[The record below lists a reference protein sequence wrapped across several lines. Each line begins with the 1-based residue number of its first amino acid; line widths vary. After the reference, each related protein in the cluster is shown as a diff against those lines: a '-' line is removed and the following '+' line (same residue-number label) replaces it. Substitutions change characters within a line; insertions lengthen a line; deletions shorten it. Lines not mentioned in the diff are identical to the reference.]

1 MTVGSF
7 GPLKKLR
14 KISAAVIGAALA
26 VSMAACS
33 DTSTA
38 SLSSTGASSGAE
50 DTITFAIP
58 SDPSS
63 LNPINTGDRYGI
75 TTTNMLYEPLARQ
88 EADGTIVNE
97 LADKIEPAADDK
109 SVTVTLKDGLKWSDG
124 EAITADDVVFTYNAQ
139 ADKNSGNADPLWI
152 GGSPVKVEA
161 VDQKTVKFTLPTAS
175 AAAIASV
182 PTVSW
187 IIPKHVYGKVTDFSV
202 NQLDPIAVG
211 SGPYKLEE
219 YKKGEYL
226 TFVRNDNYYGD
237 KAKVGKIVFRIISNS
252 ATIKTALQ
260 TGEIDA
266 ANVSPGDVDGLK
278 NAPVNTYT
286 YSEGRV
292 GYIGFNTQ
300 KNLKDVRVRQ
310 AFAYAIDRTA
320 IANAAY
326 LSPDYYKLAYTIL
339 PPSNPFATTDVNK
352 YERNVEKAKELLK
365 EAGVSNPTVNFAYTG
380 SSAEQTAEA
389 TVIQQQAKEAGFN
402 VNLQAGD
409 SSTIQAELD
418 KGGDSKYDA
427 FIGGYIMSLDPDS
440 YKQLYES
447 TASANFFGYKSDKV
461 DQLFDQGIAETDE
474 AKRKDIYNELQRQ
487 IAEDVPVYPVVDN
500 LKVLAVNKRITGVE
514 DAKLVTIT
522 ALENYGKLA
531 VSK

>member
-1 MTVGSF
+1 MTFTHLFSTA
-7 GPLKKLR
+7 KK
-14 KISAAVIGAALA
+14 AATAVIASALA
-26 VSMAACS
+26 ISLAACS
-33 DTSTA
+33 NTDQAAQNAGGSA
-38 SLSSTGASSGAE
+38 SGSA

-63 LNPINTGDRYGI
+63 INPINTGDRYGI

-88 EADGTIVNE
+88 EADGTIVKE
-97 LADKIEPAADDK
+97 LADTIEPAADDT

-124 EAITADDVVFTYNAQ
+124 EPITADDVVFTYNAQ

-152 GGSPVKVEA
+152 GDSPVKVEA

-175 AAAIASV
+175 AAAVASV

-187 IIPKHVYGKVTDFSV
+187 IIPKHVYEKVTDFSV
-202 NQLDPIAVG
+202 SQLDPIAVG
-211 SGPYKLEE
+211 SGPYKLDE

-226 TFVRNDNYYGD
+226 TFVRNDNYYGE

-266 ANVSPGDVDGLK
+266 ANVSPSDVDGLK
-278 NAPVNTYT
+278 SAPVNTYT

-310 AFAYAIDRTA
+310 AFSYAIDRTA

-326 LSPDYYKLAYTIL
+326 LSSDYYKLAYTIL
-339 PPSNPFATTDVNK
+339 PPANPFATENVNK
-352 YERNVEKAKELLK
+352 YERNVEKAKQLLQ
-365 EAGVSNPTVNFAYTG
+365 EAGVTNPTVNFAYTG

-389 TVIQQQAKEAGFN
+389 TVIQQQAKEAGFT

-409 SSTIQAELD
+409 SSAIQAELD

-447 TASANFFGYKSDKV
+447 DASANFFGYKSEKV
-461 DQLFDQGIAETDE
+461 DQLFDQGIAETDD
-474 AKRKDIYNELQRQ
+474 AKRKAIYDELQQQ
-487 IAEDVPVYPVVDN
+487 IAEDAPVYPVADN
-500 LKVLAVNKRITGVE
+500 LKILAVNKRVGGVE

-522 ALENYGKLA
+522 ALENYGKLTL
-531 VSK
+531 SK

>member
-1 MTVGSF
+1 MAFTHLFGTV
-7 GPLKKLR
+7 R
-14 KISAAVIGAALA
+14 KVSTAVIGAALA
-26 VSMAACS
+26 ISLAACS
-33 DTSTA
+33 NTDQA
-38 SLSSTGASSGAE
+38 SLSASGSASGNS

-58 SDPSS
+58 SDPTS

-88 EADGTIVNE
+88 EADGSIVNE
-97 LADKIEPAADDK
+97 LADRIEPASDDK

-124 EAITADDVVFTYNAQ
+124 EPITADDVVFSYNAQ
-139 ADKNSGNADPLWI
+139 ADKKSGNADPLWI
-152 GGSPVKVEA
+152 GDSPVKTEA

-175 AAAIASV
+175 AAAVASV
-182 PTVSW
+182 PTVTW

-202 NQLDPIAVG
+202 SQLDPIAVG

-226 TFVRNDNYYGD
+226 TFVRNDNYYGE
-237 KAKVGKIVFRIISNS
+237 KAKVGRIVFRIISNG

-266 ANVSPGDVDGLK
+266 ANIAPGDVEGLK
-278 NAPVNTYT
+278 SAPVNTYT

-310 AFAYAIDRTA
+310 ALSYAIDRTA

-326 LSPDYYKLAYTIL
+326 LGPQYYKLAYTIL
-339 PPSNPFATTDVNK
+339 PPANPFATENVNK
-352 YERNVEKAKELLK
+352 YERNVDKAKQLLQ
-365 EAGVSNPTVNFAYTG
+365 EAGVTNPTVNFAYNG
-380 SSAEQTAEA
+380 SSAAQTAQA

-402 VNLQAGD
+402 VNLEAGD
-409 SSTIQAELD
+409 SSAIQAELD

-427 FIGGYIMSLDPDS
+427 FIGGYIMSIDPDS

-447 TASANFFGYKSDKV
+447 TASANFFGYKSEKV
-461 DQLFDQGIAETDE
+461 DQLFKQGVAETDN
-474 AKRKDIYNELQRQ
+474 AKRKAIYDQLQQQ
-487 IAEDVPVYPVVDN
+487 IAEDAPVYPVVDN
-500 LKVLAVNKRITGVE
+500 LQVIAFNKRVGGVE

-522 ALENYGKLA
+522 ALENYGKLT